1 MKVVF
6 YLKSCNTCTRI
17 IREIKLDRSFEF
29 REIKSKPLTIKEI
42 EMIYSLSKNYE
53 LIFNKR
59 SKLFSEKKLKNVTL
73 TELEYKNLILNN
85 YTFLK
90 RPIII
95 IRNKIF
101 IGNSKKNVLEL
112 KKYLSEQ

>member
-1 MKVVF
+1 MNVIF

-17 IREIKLDRSFEF
+17 IKELKLNSTFIF
-29 REIKSKPLTIKEI
+29 REIKSTPITIQELELI
-42 EMIYSLSKNYE
+42 HDLSKNYE
-53 LIFNKR
+53 SIFNKR
-59 SKLFSEKKLKNVTL
+59 AKLFSEKKLKNIIL
-73 TELEYKNLILNN
+73 TELEYKNYILEK

-95 IRNKIF
+95 TGNEIF

-112 KKYLSEQ
+112 KKYLSE

>member
-1 MKVVF
+1 
-6 YLKSCNTCTRI
+6 
-17 IREIKLDRSFEF
+17 
-29 REIKSKPLTIKEI
+29 
-42 EMIYSLSKNYE
+42 MIYSLSKNYE

-59 SKLFSEKKLKNVTL
+59 SKLFNEKKLKNVTL

-90 RPIII
+90 RPVIII
-95 IRNKIF
+95 GNKIF